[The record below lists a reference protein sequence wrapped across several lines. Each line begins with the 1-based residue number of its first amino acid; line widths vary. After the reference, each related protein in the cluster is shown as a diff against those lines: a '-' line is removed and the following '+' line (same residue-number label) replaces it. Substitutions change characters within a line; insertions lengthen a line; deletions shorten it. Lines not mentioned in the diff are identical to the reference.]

1 MTTTLRLNFPQ
12 PPATSRRLPR
22 WTRHGNCIDRSNSAK
37 LAAIRAI
44 VVPWHAISAL
54 VDAVVA
60 GSVSRCPSAIDQAM
74 VHFFCKR
81 IPPTTY
87 RASKIVVRNIRERL
101 LTGRL
106 SF

>member
-54 VDAVVA
+54 GCGRGGVGLAVPLCHRPGHGA
-60 GSVSRCPSAIDQAM
+60 FFLQKNTTDDLPSVKNCRP
-74 VHFFCKR
+74 
-81 IPPTTY
+81 
-87 RASKIVVRNIRERL
+87 
-101 LTGRL
+101 
-106 SF
+106 